1 MDLTALEYRLLLTLI
16 HNAGQVMTRNQL
28 LENIWD
34 VAGNFVNDNTLT
46 VYMKRLRDKL
56 EEDPSNPKLIQT
68 VRGMGYRMGK
78 PMIRNGEFGR
88 FMLVASG
95 AALAISVCITWI
107 SWPAALC
114 TLAGFALLLAA
125 FAAFTHARYRQI
137 AQLSQYLKAVAAGER
152 GLELRDNRE
161 GELSILK
168 NDIYKLALKL
178 TEQSELLKKDKHYL
192 ADALSD
198 ISHQLKTPLTSMFVM
213 VDLLSDPQLDE
224 GKRIEFTE
232 RMTQQLERIQWL
244 MNALLKLSRIDAG
257 AVDFRSELVRVEELV
272 DKAVTPLEIPMELKQ
287 ITLTRSGEREASF
300 LGDMAWSTEAVVNIL
315 KNCMEH
321 TQPGGRIEI
330 RYAEN
335 PLHTELVIRDTGSG
349 ILREDLP
356 HIFERFYRGR
366 DAQTDSVGIGL
377 AMAKTIVQHQNGDI
391 LVESQWGKGTAFTL
405 KFYKRIV

>member
-1 MDLTALEYRLLLTLI
+1 
-16 HNAGQVMTRNQL
+16 
-28 LENIWD
+28 
-34 VAGNFVNDNTLT
+34 
-46 VYMKRLRDKL
+46 
-56 EEDPSNPKLIQT
+56 
-68 VRGMGYRMGK
+68 
-78 PMIRNGEFGR
+78 MIRNGEFGR

-300 LGDMAWSTEAVVNIL
+300 LGDMAWFTEAVVNIL

>member
-1 MDLTALEYRLLLTLI
+1 
-16 HNAGQVMTRNQL
+16 
-28 LENIWD
+28 
-34 VAGNFVNDNTLT
+34 
-46 VYMKRLRDKL
+46 
-56 EEDPSNPKLIQT
+56 
-68 VRGMGYRMGK
+68 
-78 PMIRNGEFGR
+78 MIRNGEFGR
-88 FMLVASG
+88 FMLAAGG
-95 AALAISVCITWI
+95 AALAICACIAWI
-107 SWPAALC
+107 SWAAALAA
-114 TLAGFALLLAA
+114 LAGFALLLAA

-137 AQLSQYLKAVAAGER
+137 ALLSQYLKAVAAGER

-178 TEQSELLKKDKHYL
+178 TEQSELLKKDKRYL

-213 VDLLSDPQLDE
+213 VDLLSGPQLDE

-257 AVDFRSELVRVEELV
+257 AVDFRSEPVRVAELV
-272 DKAVTPLEIPMELKQ
+272 DKAVAPLEIPMELKQ

-300 LGDMAWSTEAVVNIL
+300 LGDMAWTTEAVVNIL

-349 ILREDLP
+349 IRREDLP

-377 AMAKTIVQHQNGDI
+377 AMAKTIVQQQNGDI